1 VDVVDSEFTL
11 FLISGILLTSLIIN
25 TIFKRF
31 GITPIIGYIL
41 TGAIATE
48 VFSLK
53 SSHLLDT
60 AAEFG
65 IVFLMFMIGL
75 EFSLEKLK
83 AMRREVFGL
92 GLLQIIVTTILLY
105 FVLAALGYFEPR
117 VSFLI
122 AVTLSLS
129 STAIVIKILKD
140 TGKIRRNHGRSSVGI
155 LLMQDIAVVPILVMV
170 SAIANKNQELSSILV
185 TTFLNS
191 LGGLAVIY
199 FFGKYLVNRFLRAI
213 ADTQSN
219 ELFMMAVLFIVLA
232 AASIASFFHI
242 PYSMGAFIAGIIISE
257 SAYKHQIEADLV
269 HFKDLLI
276 GMFFLSVGIL
286 IDVKVIFE
294 SAHIIVPVALA
305 IIFIKTAAAFTVSR
319 VIGYTPRTS
328 IKTALLTSQVG
339 EFSFVIFTFA
349 FNEHLIDHNLSQ
361 ILSAIA
367 ICTMFATPFIAKYLS
382 ELSYK
387 FASSKD
393 DEIIQKTVGMH
404 HHVVV
409 VGFGNTGKSVVS
421 QLVRMG
427 IPYKAVEMQRDL
439 VYDGQKK
446 ELNVIFGNATKATIL
461 DILNV
466 KDAGAVIVTIDKHED
481 LMTISKTIKLNYP
494 KVNLVA
500 RAIGPRDMDELLS
513 AGIEQV
519 INESGEMGQRL
530 VEMAL
535 NCDIEKPKGAS
546 DEYII

>member
-1 VDVVDSEFTL
+1 VDNEFTL
-11 FLISGILLTSLIIN
+11 FLISGILLTSLVIN

-53 SSHLLDT
+53 SSHMLDT

-83 AMRREVFGL
+83 AMKREVFGL
-92 GLLQIIVTTILLY
+92 GLMQIVVTTIVLF
-105 FVLAALGYFEPR
+105 FVLSSLGYFESR

-129 STAIVIKILKD
+129 STAIAIKILKD
-140 TGKIRRNHGRSSVGI
+140 TGKIRRNHGRSTVGV

-170 SAIANKNQELSSILV
+170 STFANKDQAISDILF
-185 TTFLNS
+185 TTLLNS

-199 FFGKYLVNRFLRAI
+199 FFGRYLVNRFLRAI

-242 PYSMGAFIAGIIISE
+242 PHSMGAFIAGIIISE

-286 IDVKVIFE
+286 IDVKVIFD
-294 SAHIIVPVALA
+294 SAYIIVPVALA
-305 IIFIKTAAAFTVSR
+305 IIAIKTGVTFAVSR

-328 IKTALLTSQVG
+328 IKTALLASQVG
-339 EFSFVIFTFA
+339 EFAFVIFAFA
-349 FNEHLIDHNLSQ
+349 YNERLIDHNLSQ

-382 ELSYK
+382 EISYK
-387 FASSKD
+387 FASSQD
-393 DEIIQKTVGMH
+393 DEIIQKTQTMH

-409 VGFGNTGKSVVS
+409 IGFGNTGKSVVT

-446 ELNVIFGNATKATIL
+446 GLNVIFGNATKRTIL
-461 DILNV
+461 DALNV
-466 KDAGAVIVTIDKHED
+466 KNAGAVIVTIDKHEE
-481 LMTISKTIKLNYP
+481 LMMVSQTIKLNYP

-500 RAIGPRDMDELLS
+500 RAIGPRDMDELIS
-513 AGIEQV
+513 SGIEQV
-519 INESGEMGQRL
+519 INESGEIGQRL

-535 NCDIEKPKGAS
+535 NCDIEKPKAN
-546 DEYII
+546 DEYQI

>member
-1 VDVVDSEFTL
+1 MEGEFTL

-41 TGAIATE
+41 TGAIASE
-48 VFSLK
+48 AFNLK

-75 EFSLEKLK
+75 EFSIEKLK

-92 GLLQIIVTTILLY
+92 GLAQILVTTGILFFTLTY
-105 FVLAALGYFEPR
+105 FGYFEER
-117 VSFLI
+117 VNFLI
-122 AVTLSLS
+122 SLTISLS

-170 SAIANKNQELSSILV
+170 SAFANKDQEISQVLT

-191 LGGLAVIY
+191 IGGLIAIY
-199 FFGKYLVNRFLRAI
+199 IFGRYIVNRFLRAV
-213 ADTQSN
+213 ADTQLN

-232 AASIASFFHI
+232 SASIANFFAI

-257 SAYKHQIEADLV
+257 SAYKHQIEADMM

-286 IDVKVIFE
+286 IDIRVIYE
-294 SAHIIVPVALA
+294 SAYIIVPVAMSILL
-305 IIFIKTAAAFTVSR
+305 IKALVTFGISKLM
-319 VIGYTPRTS
+319 GYSPRTS

-349 FNEHLIDHNLSQ
+349 FNENLIDHNLSQ
-361 ILSAIA
+361 ILSAVA
-367 ICTMFATPFIAKYLS
+367 ICTMFATPFIAKYMS
-382 ELSYK
+382 EISYK
-387 FASSKD
+387 LTKDLD
-393 DEIIQKTVGMH
+393 DEIIQKTSNMN

-409 VGFGNTGKSVVS
+409 VGFGATGKSVINE
-421 QLVRMG
+421 LIHMH
-427 IPYKAVEMQRDL
+427 IPYKAVDIQRDL
-439 VYDGQKK
+439 VYDGQSRGY
-446 ELNVIFGNATKATIL
+446 NVIYGNATKRQIL
-461 DILNV
+461 DVLNV
-466 KDAGAVIVTIDKHED
+466 NEAGAVIVTTDRHEE
-481 LMTISKTIKLNYP
+481 LMTISKMIKLNFP
-494 KVNLVA
+494 KINLVA
-500 RAIGPRDMDELLS
+500 RALGPRDMEELKSSGVELVVDES
-513 AGIEQV
+513 SEIGAI
-519 INESGEMGQRL
+519 L
-530 VEMAL
+530 VHMAL
-535 NCDIEKPKGAS
+535 NCDIQKDGAS
-546 DEYII
+546 NEYII